1 MLKPKFEDDP
11 ALRSG
16 ITIVNEI
23 KPRRDYC

>member
-1 MLKPKFEDDP
+1 MLKPEFEDDL